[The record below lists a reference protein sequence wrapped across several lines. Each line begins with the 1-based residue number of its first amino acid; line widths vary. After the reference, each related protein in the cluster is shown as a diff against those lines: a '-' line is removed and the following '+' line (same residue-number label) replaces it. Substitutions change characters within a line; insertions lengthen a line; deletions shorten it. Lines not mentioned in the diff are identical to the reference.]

1 MDVCPLF
8 IANTQATK
16 LIQPGEGSFHYP
28 APSAQSAAM
37 FSVAPREP
45 RHDVAGTQTLPD
57 CLRVITTV
65 TQHAIRTVARMSALS
80 LQGWDGINQCEGLL

>member
-16 LIQPGEGSFHYP
+16 LIQPGEGSFHHP
-28 APSAQSAAM
+28 APSSRSAAVFGITLCQKSQNM
-37 FSVAPREP
+37 SGA
-45 RHDVAGTQTLPD
+45 QTLSD
-57 CLRVITTV
+57 CLCVITTV